1 MFLEKKINELIDN
14 KKTVNV
20 TLIGAGKFGSMF
32 LSQAP
37 YTKGLNVCTICDLN
51 IDKAKNACR
60 EVGWSEDQI
69 NNVLFTEDFEKSI
82 KSLLF
87 ETKIPPSPVEI
98 VFVAY
103 KE

>member
-37 YTKGLNVCTICDLN
+37 YTKGLNVFTICDLN
-51 IDKAKNACR
+51 IDKAKKACL

-69 NNVLFTEDFEKSI
+69 NNI
-82 KSLLF
+82 NSLENMCRNLK
-87 ETKIPPSPVEI
+87 TNISVIIP
-98 VFVAY
+98 VFF
-103 KE
+103 KDC

>member
-37 YTKGLNVCTICDLN
+37 YTKGLNVFTICDLN
-51 IDKAKNACR
+51 IDKAKNYLK
-60 EVGWSEDQI
+60 SMKPQI
-69 NNVLFTEDFEKSI
+69 SLRTPQYFENTVFGMHCTLKKARKFTN
-82 KSLLF
+82 L
-87 ETKIPPSPVEI
+87 
-98 VFVAY
+98 
-103 KE
+103 